1 VTINQKAKQVLADI
15 NPINYA
21 TQRNYLGGGTQLS
34 IYITPLDRRYSR
46 DDVIKLFK
54 KEQK

>member
-1 VTINQKAKQVLADI
+1 VTINQKARQLLADI

-21 TQRNYLGGGTQLS
+21 AQRNYLCGGTQLS
-34 IYITPLDRRYSR
+34 IYITPLDRRYRR
-46 DDVIKLFK
+46 DDVMKLLK